1 MIQNHPVAQGGGG
14 NGNVNLIQNPNA
26 GPAAGF
32 APPPVVPVSPA
43 GGGPRGDSLGGN
55 SQLKFIVEAPPVT
68 ELVGETPM
76 DNGMAASS
84 GLNVIGGRCF
94 FYDQYELGIYNREL
108 VCDDNCHFFPRDL
121 GKPFSLF
128 PSFRWLQ

>member
-1 MIQNHPVAQGGGG
+1 MTSCLFHCFQTLVMIQNHPVPQGGGG
-14 NGNVNLIQNPNA
+14 NGNVNLIQNPNV

-32 APPPVVPVSPA
+32 APPPVVPVSPV

-94 FYDQYELGIYNREL
+94 FITSM
-108 VCDDNCHFFPRDL
+108 
-121 GKPFSLF
+121 K
-128 PSFRWLQ
+128 